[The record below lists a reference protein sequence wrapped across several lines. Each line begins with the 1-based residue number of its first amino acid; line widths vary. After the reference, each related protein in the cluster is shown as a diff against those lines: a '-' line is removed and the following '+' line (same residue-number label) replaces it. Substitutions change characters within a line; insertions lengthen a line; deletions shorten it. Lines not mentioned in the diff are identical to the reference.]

1 MNFKIIIIALLTSA
15 VLCAAI
21 FLSTHG
27 EPFGSPP
34 QAVGGLLNLED
45 LDFESSGVVPL
56 NGEWQF
62 YDEQFLSFDQE
73 IPVEGNTISVP
84 GLWNKA
90 RKSGAFG
97 YGTYRLLVRIQD
109 TDTTYGLKVPDFA
122 TSYRL
127 YIDGKLICENGIPGK
142 SLQETEPQWLP
153 LITPF
158 STEAQDVEI
167 VVHVANFAHVK
178 GGMWKSILLGTQEQ
192 IYHQRDM
199 AVALELFLFGSLF
212 IICIYHLS
220 VYILRTKERSLLFLG
235 LFCLIMA
242 LRVLL
247 TGEVFI
253 TSLFPGINFEM
264 LSKLEY
270 LTVPLGVLC
279 FTMFVHHLYPDGF
292 PPFSLKFIQGINL
305 AYSVIII
312 CFPLRVFAKFLITY
326 QVFCIF
332 VFFLLLFV
340 LFKAVQTKEEGSH
353 IIFAGT
359 LILLIT
365 AFIDTTYANHFHNI
379 NLLSDTFPAGL
390 VVFVFLQAFTLSLKF
405 SNALD
410 ISESLKTDLER
421 QVKARTW
428 ELEEANRNLY
438 MAVIKDPLTLL
449 YNRQEFENVV
459 YAENIKYGERLQS
472 HVKYSIICLDLDNF
486 KYFNDNFGHSAGDI
500 VLIEFA
506 AILKKIIRS
515 TDLAFR
521 YGGDEFVILM
531 PNTNVKKAIS
541 LAKRIV
547 QETQT
552 ANKIFASKIEKSMG
566 IKVTLNDSNSITCS
580 IGIAYHIPDTF
591 FNLKNLFWKA
601 DKALLQAKKTGKNR
615 IFVNTEQGLVEP

>member
-127 YIDGKLICENGIPGK
+127 YIDGKLICENGAPGK

-220 VYILRTKERSLLFLG
+220 VYKRS
-235 LFCLIMA
+235 
-242 LRVLL
+242 
-247 TGEVFI
+247 
-253 TSLFPGINFEM
+253 
-264 LSKLEY
+264 
-270 LTVPLGVLC
+270 
-279 FTMFVHHLYPDGF
+279 
-292 PPFSLKFIQGINL
+292 
-305 AYSVIII
+305 
-312 CFPLRVFAKFLITY
+312 Y
-326 QVFCIF
+326 QQDKCAGKNDVGT
-332 VFFLLLFV
+332 LLL
-340 LFKAVQTKEEGSH
+340 
-353 IIFAGT
+353 
-359 LILLIT
+359 
-365 AFIDTTYANHFHNI
+365 
-379 NLLSDTFPAGL
+379 
-390 VVFVFLQAFTLSLKF
+390 
-405 SNALD
+405 
-410 ISESLKTDLER
+410 
-421 QVKARTW
+421 
-428 ELEEANRNLY
+428 
-438 MAVIKDPLTLL
+438 
-449 YNRQEFENVV
+449 
-459 YAENIKYGERLQS
+459 
-472 HVKYSIICLDLDNF
+472 CLDSF
-486 KYFNDNFGHSAGDI
+486 
-500 VLIEFA
+500 E
-506 AILKKIIRS
+506 
-515 TDLAFR
+515 
-521 YGGDEFVILM
+521 
-531 PNTNVKKAIS
+531 
-541 LAKRIV
+541 
-547 QETQT
+547 
-552 ANKIFASKIEKSMG
+552 
-566 IKVTLNDSNSITCS
+566 
-580 IGIAYHIPDTF
+580 
-591 FNLKNLFWKA
+591 
-601 DKALLQAKKTGKNR
+601 
-615 IFVNTEQGLVEP
+615 